1 MKVSVR
7 GGIFDLLAFRG
18 LPGQRKKRIAQASAQ
33 PLPLHPV
40 NQLAQQLHPA
50 KLQLVVTA
58 VRDETKSTRTFRL
71 APNPDSDTES
81 LPTFRAG
88 QYVSLKANWDGSH
101 ITRPYSISS
110 APFEAQGEG
119 GFYEITMRKDDNGF
133 FTPYVWDA
141 WRAGTKVESSEPVGF
156 FYYEPLRDATKVVG
170 LAGGSGITPFRSMAR
185 EIVHGDLDA
194 DLLLLYGSSDEED
207 IVFYDELKQLEG
219 MADGKVR
226 VVHVLSCD
234 VVSLEGCEQ
243 GFITADVMRK
253 YADVENSSFFVCGPQ
268 AMYPFVESE
277 LTKLELPP
285 RKVRWEVYGERKEIA
300 TYPGFPTEAVD
311 RMFQLRVHMG
321 GMIVEIPAQATET
334 ILVAM
339 ERAGLAAPSQ
349 CRSGECGFCRS
360 LLTSGDV
367 FVVPDSDGRREAD
380 KQFGFIHPC
389 SSYPLSDLELKVPRE
404 A

>member
-18 LPGQRKKRIAQASAQ
+18 LPGKRKKQIAQASAQ
-33 PLPLHPV
+33 PLPVHPV

-50 KLQLVVTA
+50 KLQLVVTG

-71 APNPDSDTES
+71 APNPGSNTES
-81 LPTFRAG
+81 LPAFRAG
-88 QYVSLKANWDGSH
+88 QYVSLKASVDGSH

-110 APFEAQGEG
+110 APFEAQGED
-119 GFYEITMRKDDNGF
+119 GFYEITMRKDDHGF
-133 FTPYVWDA
+133 FTPYVWDT
-141 WRAGTKVESSEPVGF
+141 WQAGTAVESSEPVGF
-156 FYYEPLRDATKVVG
+156 FYYEPLRDANAMVG

-194 DLLLLYGSSDEED
+194 ELLLLYGSSDEEH
-207 IVFYDELKQLEG
+207 IVFYDEFKELEG
-219 MADGKVR
+219 ISDGKVR

-253 YADVENSSFFVCGPQ
+253 YADVENSSFFICGPQ
-268 AMYPFVESE
+268 AMYAFVEGE
-277 LTKLELPP
+277 VAKLGLPH
-285 RKVRWEVYGERKEIA
+285 RRVRWEVYGEQKDIA
-300 TYPGFPTEAVD
+300 SYPSFPAKVVSKT
-311 RMFQLRVHMG
+311 FQMQVQTG
-321 GMIVEIPAQATET
+321 GMTKEIPAKATET
-334 ILVAM
+334 VLVAM
-339 ERAGLAAPSQ
+339 ERAGLAAPAQ
-349 CRSGECGFCRS
+349 CRSGECGYCRS
-360 LLTSGDV
+360 LLVSGDV
-367 FVVPDSDGRREAD
+367 FIVPDSDGRRAAD

-389 SSYPLSDLELKVPRE
+389 SSYPLSDLRLKVPRK